1 MKWDKDKGIA
11 LFLLLYMRLDKLL
24 WFSLKVL
31 LVVLFI
37 EIIVV
42 LIYMSSDNEEEY
54 NNYLPN
60 PIEQL

>member
-1 MKWDKDKGIA
+1 
-11 LFLLLYMRLDKLL
+11 MRLDKLL

-31 LVVLFI
+31 LIILFI
-37 EIIVV
+37 ELIVV

-60 PIEQL
+60 PIEQW

>member
-1 MKWDKDKGIA
+1 
-11 LFLLLYMRLDKLL
+11 MRLDKLL

-31 LVVLFI
+31 LIILFI
-37 EIIVV
+37 ELIVV

>member
-1 MKWDKDKGIA
+1 
-11 LFLLLYMRLDKLL
+11 MRLDKLL

-31 LVVLFI
+31 LIVLFI
-37 EIIVV
+37 ELIVV

-60 PIEQL
+60 PIDRM

>member
-1 MKWDKDKGIA
+1 
-11 LFLLLYMRLDKLL
+11 MRLDKLL

-31 LVVLFI
+31 LIILFI
-37 EIIVV
+37 ELIVV

-60 PIEQL
+60 PIEQM

>member
-1 MKWDKDKGIA
+1 
-11 LFLLLYMRLDKLL
+11 MRLDKLL

-31 LVVLFI
+31 LIVLFI
-37 EIIVV
+37 ELIVV

>member
-1 MKWDKDKGIA
+1 MS
-11 LFLLLYMRLDKLL
+11 LDRWL

>member
-1 MKWDKDKGIA
+1 MS
-11 LFLLLYMRLDKLL
+11 LDKWL

-60 PIEQL
+60 PIDQL

>member
-1 MKWDKDKGIA
+1 MS
-11 LFLLLYMRLDKLL
+11 LDRWL

-60 PIEQL
+60 PIDRM

>member
-1 MKWDKDKGIA
+1 
-11 LFLLLYMRLDKLL
+11 MRLDKLL

-42 LIYMSSDNEEEY
+42 LIYLSSDNEKEY

-60 PIEQL
+60 PIERMQ

>member
-1 MKWDKDKGIA
+1 
-11 LFLLLYMRLDKLL
+11 MRLDKLL

>member
-1 MKWDKDKGIA
+1 
-11 LFLLLYMRLDKLL
+11 MRLDKLL

-31 LVVLFI
+31 LIVLFI
-37 EIIVV
+37 EFIVV